1 MAGEIGRSDLLI
13 VPKFE
18 SKLSDTINKELGVAS
33 KSASNTGRKSARKPR
48 KALAAVLLK
57 LALLRVLLVA
67 LSTALWLLFKTMSA
81 RLFRVSIR

>member
-1 MAGEIGRSDLLI
+1 MAEIGRSDLLI

-33 KSASNTGRKSARKPR
+33 KSASNTGRAIGTQTAQGFSGGFAQ
-48 KALAAVLLK
+48 
-57 LALLRVLLVA
+57 ALLRVPLVA

-81 RLFRVSIR
+81 RLFRVSIH